1 MGFLGKFFAKFS
13 RNEFTPEDERD
24 LEKVLIESDLG
35 SALTEK
41 ILAAAKSQPTNS
53 QNGES
58 AISAVRA
65 VLRSSLMETDRS
77 IYHSND
83 RPTVILIVGV
93 NGTGKTTSVAKLA
106 KWLSQDKNSQDKNKV
121 LLAAADTFRAA
132 AVEQLST
139 WADRLEIPI
148 VVGETGA
155 DPASV
160 AFEAASRAVNENFSF
175 LIIDTAGRLHTKN
188 NLMDE
193 LSKIKRVVEKIT
205 PINETLFVLDGTTG
219 QNGIVQAKTF
229 AQSVPLTG
237 LIVTKLD
244 GSAKGGIAFATEME
258 LKTPIK
264 FIGTGEREGDFA
276 AFDPENYVESL
287 LS

>member
-24 LEKVLIESDLG
+24 LANVLIESDLG

-53 QNGES
+53 QDGES

-65 VLRSSLMETDRS
+65 VLRSSLMETDRG
-77 IYHSND
+77 IFHSND

-106 KWLSQDKNSQDKNKV
+106 KWFSENQKKV

-175 LIIDTAGRLHTKN
+175 LIIDTAGRLHTKS

-219 QNGIVQAKTF
+219 RNGIVQAKTF

-244 GSAKGGIAFATEME
+244 GSAKGGIALATEME

-276 AFDPENYVESL
+276 AFDPEIYVESL

>member
-24 LEKVLIESDLG
+24 LANVLIESDLG

-41 ILAAAKSQPTNS
+41 ILEAAKSQPTNS
-53 QNGES
+53 QDGER

-65 VLRSSLMETDRS
+65 VLRSSLMETDRG
-77 IYHSND
+77 IFHSTD

-106 KWLSQDKNSQDKNKV
+106 KWLSENQKKV

-175 LIIDTAGRLHTKN
+175 LIIDTAGRLHTKS

-244 GSAKGGIAFATEME
+244 GSAKGGIALATEME

-276 AFDPENYVESL
+276 AFDPEIYVESL

>member
-24 LEKVLIESDLG
+24 LANVLIESDLG

-53 QNGES
+53 QDVES

-65 VLRSSLMETDRS
+65 VLRSSLMETDRG
-77 IYHSND
+77 IFHSND

-106 KWLSQDKNSQDKNKV
+106 KWLSENQKKV

-175 LIIDTAGRLHTKN
+175 LIIDTAGRLHTKS

-244 GSAKGGIAFATEME
+244 GSAKGGIALATEME

-276 AFDPENYVESL
+276 AFDPEIYVESL

>member
-24 LEKVLIESDLG
+24 LANVLIESDLG

-41 ILAAAKSQPTNS
+41 ILEAAKSQPTNS
-53 QNGES
+53 QDGER

-65 VLRSSLMETDRS
+65 VLRSSLMETDRG
-77 IYHSND
+77 IFHSND

-106 KWLSQDKNSQDKNKV
+106 KWLSENQKKV

-175 LIIDTAGRLHTKN
+175 LIIDTAGRLHTKS

-244 GSAKGGIAFATEME
+244 GSAKGGIALATEME

-276 AFDPENYVESL
+276 AFDPEIYVESL

>member
-24 LEKVLIESDLG
+24 LANVLIESDLG

-53 QNGES
+53 QDGES

-65 VLRSSLMETDRS
+65 VLRSSLMETDRG
-77 IYHSND
+77 IFHSND

-106 KWLSQDKNSQDKNKV
+106 KWLSENQKKV

-175 LIIDTAGRLHTKN
+175 LIIDTAGRLHTKS

-244 GSAKGGIAFATEME
+244 GSAKGGIALATEME

-276 AFDPENYVESL
+276 AFDPEIYVASL

>member
-1 MGFLGKFFAKFS
+1 MGLLGKFLAKFA
-13 RNEFTPEDERD
+13 RNDFSQDDERD
-24 LEKVLIESDLG
+24 LRKVLIESDLG
-35 SALTEK
+35 STLTEK
-41 ILAAAKSQPTNS
+41 ILDVAKSHMSNFK
-53 QNGES
+53 NEES
-58 AISAVRA
+58 AIDAVKT
-65 VLRSSLMETDRS
+65 VLHSSLMDGERTIAR
-77 IYHSND
+77 HKD

-106 KWLSQDKNSQDKNKV
+106 KWLSKDQQTV

-132 AVEQLST
+132 AVDQLST
-139 WADRLEIPI
+139 WANRLGIQI
-148 VVGETGA
+148 VVGESGA

-160 AFEAASRAVNENFSF
+160 AFEAASRAVKEKFSF
-175 LIIDTAGRLHTKN
+175 LIIDTAGRLHTKS

-193 LSKIKRVVEKIT
+193 LSKIQRVVAKIT
-205 PINETLFVLDGTTG
+205 PIDETLFVLDGTTG
-219 QNGIVQAKTF
+219 QNGIIQAKTF

-244 GSAKGGIAFATEME
+244 GSAKGGVAIATEME

-264 FIGTGEREGDFA
+264 FIGTGENEGDFA
-276 AFDPENYVESL
+276 VFDPENYIESL

>member
-24 LEKVLIESDLG
+24 LANVLIESDLG

-41 ILAAAKSQPTNS
+41 ILAAAKSLPTNS
-53 QNGES
+53 HDGES

-65 VLRSSLMETDRS
+65 VLRSSLMETDRG
-77 IYHSND
+77 IFHSND

-106 KWLSQDKNSQDKNKV
+106 KWLSENQKKV

-175 LIIDTAGRLHTKN
+175 LIIDTAGRLHTKS

-244 GSAKGGIAFATEME
+244 GSAKGGIALATEME

-276 AFDPENYVESL
+276 AFDPEIYVESL

>member
-24 LEKVLIESDLG
+24 LANVLIESDLG

-41 ILAAAKSQPTNS
+41 ILAAAKSLPTNS
-53 QNGES
+53 QDGER

-65 VLRSSLMETDRS
+65 VLRSSLMETDRG
-77 IYHSND
+77 IFHSND

-106 KWLSQDKNSQDKNKV
+106 KWLSENQKKV

-175 LIIDTAGRLHTKN
+175 LIIDTAGRLHTKS

-244 GSAKGGIAFATEME
+244 GSAKGGIALATEME

-276 AFDPENYVESL
+276 AFDPEIYVESL

>member
-24 LEKVLIESDLG
+24 LANVLIESDLG

-53 QNGES
+53 QDGES

-65 VLRSSLMETDRS
+65 VLRSSLMETDRG
-77 IYHSND
+77 IFHSND

-106 KWLSQDKNSQDKNKV
+106 KWLSENQKKV

-175 LIIDTAGRLHTKN
+175 LIIDTAGRLHTKS

-205 PINETLFVLDGTTG
+205 CSMAQPVKTELFR
-219 QNGIVQAKTF
+219 Q
-229 AQSVPLTG
+229 
-237 LIVTKLD
+237 
-244 GSAKGGIAFATEME
+244 
-258 LKTPIK
+258 
-264 FIGTGEREGDFA
+264 RH
-276 AFDPENYVESL
+276 L
-287 LS
+287 LSQFR